1 MPLSPDIV
9 VTKPDLPEILLA
21 VEGKGGAADIQ
32 NAEVQLKA
40 YMVYMDCPVG
50 MLVTFEETRFYRN
63 RYTGNEPQTVEG
75 TGVCA
80 TSELLGPLPARSSL
94 AELYL
99 ERLVIEWLGGLWGL
113 GGRGSWPAPCR
124 GAVGSRGLSGGFQWV
139 VRASRF
145 PQAPHREESV
155 A

>member
-21 VEGKGGAADIQ
+21 VEVKGGAADIQ
-32 NAEVQLKA
+32 NVEDQLKA

-50 MLVTFEETRFYRN
+50 MLVTFEQTRFYRN

-75 TGVCA
+75 TGACA

-99 ERLVIEWLGGLWGL
+99 ERLVIEWLESLRVMD
-113 GGRGSWPAPCR
+113 GRGSWPASAREAIESSVLPVVIE
-124 GAVGSRGLSGGFQWV
+124 GV
-139 VRASRF
+139 VRASGSR
-145 PQAPHREESV
+145 QRRTG
-155 A
+155 